1 MRLTHCTYWVKND
14 WKLCN
19 QVFFLQLYVCL
30 VMFLKQACLLKEALQ
45 MSVYRVP
52 LDIFKKPLVREA
64 ALSAHFLPFP
74 IWMTL
79 GMMTLKPKGY
89 LQFCNVVELK
99 SQCWQIRYENNS
111 RLVFTFYPA
120 RPSLSPCSYLLY
132 ASYTRVQN
140 VWSACWTASLPHRL
154 SYINQF

>member
-52 LDIFKKPLVREA
+52 LDIFKKLLVREA
-64 ALSAHFLPFP
+64 ALSAHFRPFP

-89 LQFCNVVELK
+89 LQFCYVVELK

-111 RLVFTFYPA
+111 HLPRTLPDHL
-120 RPSLSPCSYLLY
+120 LSPCSRSLLTL
-132 ASYTRVQN
+132 SLRL
-140 VWSACWTASLPHRL
+140 WSPRPKCKNTAD
-154 SYINQF
+154 

>member
-1 MRLTHCTYWVKND
+1 MVYNSFNLYLCTYWVKNQ
-14 WKLCN
+14 WKSCN
-19 QVFFLQLYVCL
+19 IFFLQLYVCL

-52 LDIFKKPLVREA
+52 LGIFKKLLVREA
-64 ALSAHFLPFP
+64 ALSAHFRPFP

-79 GMMTLKPKGY
+79 GMMTLKPKAY

-111 RLVFTFYPA
+111 HLVF
-120 RPSLSPCSYLLY
+120 YLLLC
-132 ASYTRVQN
+132 SRLLLTLSLRL
-140 VWSACWTASLPHRL
+140 WSPGPRCLLSTSL
-154 SYINQF
+154 